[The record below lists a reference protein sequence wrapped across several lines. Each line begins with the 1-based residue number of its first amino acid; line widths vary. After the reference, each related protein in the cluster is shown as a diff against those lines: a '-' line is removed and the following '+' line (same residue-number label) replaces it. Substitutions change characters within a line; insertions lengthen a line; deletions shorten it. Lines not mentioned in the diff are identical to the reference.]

1 MKKEV
6 LTMKKKFLLVI
17 YVLAVLCLLSG
28 CMAVSGTKL
37 ESMFGTPKDENQAA
51 GSAVPADYDTVTIS
65 REEYESLERLK
76 KFSNLADIFEIA
88 QQEFYFPLDTD
99 KMIEYAAKGMMA
111 GMDDPYSFYYSK
123 QEFEEMQADDAGK
136 YVGIGVLILT
146 NQKTGVCTISR
157 VFKGSPAEEV
167 GILRGDILYRVGED
181 LLVNAET
188 INEAVNIMRGEPGT
202 SVNVTFLRNEEE
214 ITFTI
219 ERRPIQTNQVESA
232 LLEPGIGY
240 IAMYQFAGEADTEFR
255 SALDELVEQ
264 DIKAL
269 IIDLR
274 DNSGGWVEQA
284 RNIADLFMDR
294 GDLCILVDNHGNE
307 KHYYPTMD
315 GKIDV
320 QITILVNEM
329 SASSSEILTGALREC
344 AGATVVGTQTF
355 GKGIV
360 QDVIPLEDGSGF
372 QMTIAEYLSPNR
384 NKVHEVGITPDV
396 IIERPEDD
404 SGTYDFADLEKD
416 IQLKKALE
424 VTREKLQTP

>member
-1 MKKEV
+1 M
-6 LTMKKKFLLVI
+6 
-17 YVLAVLCLLSG
+17 
-28 CMAVSGTKL
+28 
-37 ESMFGTPKDENQAA
+37 
-51 GSAVPADYDTVTIS
+51 
-65 REEYESLERLK
+65 
-76 KFSNLADIFEIA
+76 
-88 QQEFYFPLDTD
+88 
-99 KMIEYAAKGMMA
+99 
-111 GMDDPYSFYYSK
+111 
-123 QEFEEMQADDAGK
+123 
-136 YVGIGVLILT
+136 
-146 NQKTGVCTISR
+146 
-157 VFKGSPAEEV
+157 
-167 GILRGDILYRVGED
+167 
-181 LLVNAET
+181 NAET

-202 SVNVTFLRNEEE
+202 NVDVTFLRNDEE

-219 ERRPIQTNQVESA
+219 ERRAIQTNQVEST

-240 IAMYQFAGEADTEFR
+240 IAMYQFAGEADTEFCT
-255 SALDELVEQ
+255 ALDELVAQ

-274 DNSGGWVEQA
+274 DNSGGWVAQA

-294 GDLCILVDNHGNE
+294 GDLCILVDKNGNE

-315 GKIDV
+315 GKTDV

-329 SASSSEILTGALREC
+329 SASSSEILTGALRDC

-360 QDVIPLEDGSGF
+360 QDVIQLEDGSGF
-372 QMTIAEYLSPNR
+372 QMTIAEYLTPNR

-396 IIERPEDD
+396 IVERPEDD

-424 VTREKLQTP
+424 VTREKLRTP